1 MIGFW
6 KLYIFIYELINRG
19 YNMAADTK
27 FTSDEMEKIKE
38 IQSSYVGIQQAFGQ
52 VEVGRLRLEQQLDAT
67 QKASGDL
74 RDKFLET
81 QQNEQK
87 FIEELN
93 EKYGDGSLD
102 LESGTFTP
110 NKSE

>member
-1 MIGFW
+1 M
-6 KLYIFIYELINRG
+6 
-19 YNMAADTK
+19 ADTK
-27 FTSDEMEKIKE
+27 FTQKEMDKIKE
-38 IQSSYVGIQQAFGQ
+38 IQSSYVGVQQAFGQ
-52 VEVGRLRLEQQLDAT
+52 LEVNRIRLEQQLDST
-67 QKASGDL
+67 QQASSDL

>member
-1 MIGFW
+1 MSE
-6 KLYIFIYELINRG
+6 K
-19 YNMAADTK
+19 K
-27 FTSDEMEKIKE
+27 FTKDEMEKIKE
-38 IQSSYVGIQQAFGQ
+38 VQNSYISIQQAFGQ
-52 VEVGRLRLEQQLDAT
+52 VKVGRLRLEQQLDAT

-87 FIEELN
+87 FIEDLN
-93 EKYGDGSLD
+93 KKYGDGSLD

>member
-1 MIGFW
+1 M
-6 KLYIFIYELINRG
+6 
-19 YNMAADTK
+19 ADTK
-27 FTSDEMEKIKE
+27 FSQEEMDKIKE
-38 IQSSYVGIQQAFGQ
+38 VQSSYVGIQQAFGQ

-67 QKASGDL
+67 QQASSDL
-74 RDKFLET
+74 RDKFLGT
-81 QQNEQK
+81 QQDEQK

-110 NKSE
+110 NKSK

>member
-1 MIGFW
+1 M
-6 KLYIFIYELINRG
+6 
-19 YNMAADTK
+19 ADTK
-27 FTSDEMEKIKE
+27 FSQEEMEKIKD
-38 IQSSYVGIQQAFGQ
+38 IQSSYVGIQQAYGQ

-67 QKASGDL
+67 QKASNDL
-74 RDKFLET
+74 RDKFVET
-81 QQNEQK
+81 QQDEQN

>member
-1 MIGFW
+1 
-6 KLYIFIYELINRG
+6 
-19 YNMAADTK
+19 MADTNTK
-27 FTSDEMEKIKE
+27 FTSDEMDKIKE

-67 QKASGDL
+67 QQASVEL
-74 RDKFLET
+74 RDRFSEVQKE
-81 QQNEQK
+81 EQK

-93 EKYGDGSLD
+93 TKYGDGSLD